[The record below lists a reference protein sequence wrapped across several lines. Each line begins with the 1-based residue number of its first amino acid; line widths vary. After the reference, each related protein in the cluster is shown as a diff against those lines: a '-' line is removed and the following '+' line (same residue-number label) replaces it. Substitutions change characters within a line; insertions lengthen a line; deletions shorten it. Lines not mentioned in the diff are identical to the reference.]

1 MADTVFRVEVGAKIG
16 VSTANLKKDIQGILD
31 KMPARKIEVTLNTVK
46 SKQNIKTELDKLKGK
61 YSIPVELSAKG
72 TGLNGTSGKN
82 FKAALKTITSEI
94 NAQQAAKVTLHVD
107 TAATQKAMLA
117 ELKKLD
123 LGVNITPRENK
134 KKPAATTPAK
144 YGPAWSAEPAHPTA
158 QAYVAAGEAA
168 KNIAFQVQAAA
179 GAADL
184 LRQALL
190 GVSQTPQPDY
200 TKVEAQTTN
209 IAEETGRWAAE
220 QQAARKEYEATV
232 QKAATLQK
240 SIYDL
245 QRQQLGTTAGS
256 EGFTELQRLIGQKQ
270 TALRELTNAYLQS
283 DSAQRRGDT
292 AESFAKETEAVQKVT
307 KALEAYAVARA
318 KANAN
323 KSTKLNSEQT
333 KLLQTAEKYRA
344 TLNKSTT
351 AATTYES
358 QLDDL
363 VDRFKSNKIGA
374 DEFRRSLE
382 QWKSSAKDAGAMAE
396 SAGQKFS
403 RMLGDKIGYGAIAL
417 VLMKIRQALG
427 QVYTNV
433 VNLDT
438 AMTELKKV
446 TDETDG
452 TYRKFLT
459 NAASRARALGATIT
473 DTVNATASFARLGYG
488 IEDASKLA
496 DAAVVYKHVGD
507 EIESI
512 DEASNSVISAMQ
524 AFGVEASNVMSI
536 VDKFNQIGNKF
547 AISSGGVGEAMQR
560 SAAAMQAAGN
570 TIDETLALIAAM
582 NTVVQNPE
590 SVGTTL
596 KTVSM
601 YLRAAKT
608 EAEAAGEST
617 DGMADSVSKLRAEIK
632 ALTGNKV
639 DIMLDEDTFKSSY
652 QILKELSQIWD
663 HLSDVSQANI
673 LEKLAGKRNA
683 NALVAVINNF
693 DIAEQALKE
702 SQKSAGSALQENE
715 KYLDSINGKLDKL
728 KASWEKISNS
738 LLGNGVVKS
747 LIDALRTVLDFFN
760 KLDEATG
767 GWSSRIIALL
777 SVVGMAS
784 ATISAF
790 KFKAQDATTL
800 LGSLVQAFSKGNIFA
815 TFGSGIAAIGTKL
828 KDVAAAFQLAAG
840 AGAKDFIPTLWSL
853 IPGAGQAAVV
863 IGLVAGA
870 IALVVAGYKAY
881 RKSHPTFDDL
891 RQKAEDLQQ
900 DVDDL
905 SSSIETAN
913 ERIKELQ
920 QLADNGT
927 ISLVEQ
933 DELDRLKDQ
942 NELLQA
948 QLELKQALLDSTNQQ
963 KASAARGEYDKF
975 FKNQGEKISTT
986 EQNAASDVAH
996 NGALPMSY
1004 VSNAEASAV
1013 QKFDK
1018 QKAEIFD
1025 YDKQIRELTA
1035 SMAGMTE
1042 AEAEK
1047 AIKKLDELN
1056 TKRADA
1062 LSELGEIAA
1071 PLQEILASLDPDV
1084 DADKIQ
1090 QIKILT
1096 YQIEYLSGDAAALQ
1110 KIWDSVWNDEDAN
1123 SGIKKLKSDLE
1134 SAATAQAE
1142 FNEELKRHQ
1151 SNVDMTN
1158 RPHIEVT
1165 QDMVNTGMWDKAD
1178 IGKHSTVNSFTF
1190 TAEEFGGKSTQ
1201 AILVTPI
1208 LPDGTYFNSQYDLE
1222 KYLATL
1228 MDGNGKF
1235 DVAKDTKGIVMGIF
1249 DKGSV
1254 DESVQEADQYAEAA
1268 HNANAAFDDL
1278 LESDVFQRF
1287 KTEMEAIGYDMSNV
1301 SAGDLAKMFEQL
1313 PSSVD
1318 PATESL
1324 TGLTTA
1330 LSALEAKVS
1339 LIKSAQKELSSSG
1352 SLSVSTLSSI
1362 VEKFPALEEDVS
1374 LYIAGM
1380 KTGKE
1385 LISDLSAAYQSD
1397 TEAYK
1402 ANLAKKLAASPEFF
1416 KNLTSDQKQ
1425 LISDLADSYDVDLG
1439 NFKTVEQAKLNFQA
1453 EIIKKLA
1460 MNYKEYSGASLAT
1473 LKRSRTDLQTMVAHA
1488 KNNPIYTDEQRSTFQ
1503 ARLNEVNSAIA
1514 AIEDGNARLDSLIN
1528 TNLEGWSPSKYS
1540 DKSKS
1545 SSSSND
1551 AYKTSVQEKIDL
1563 LKHRL
1568 QMEQITAEQYYDG
1581 LEAIEKKYYKD
1592 SKAHMTKYAS
1602 EIRSIDEELFSGRRQ
1617 LAESWLQAQEKLAS
1631 KEAAAG
1637 NYAGQQ
1643 KTLSAMLDKVKQ
1655 MISDAYAYGLT
1666 EASDYVQ
1673 TLHDKLSS
1681 LQDDLLSAVQ
1691 SPFEKYISYMD
1702 DFDLW
1707 DDIAVDPEPVK
1718 KMASSLQDVSKILGT
1733 IPVEK
1738 AADAMQ
1744 KFASGTDDATKSM
1757 KGLISELGKLSKLD
1771 TLKLQ
1776 LQAIDQQYQAGLLSW
1791 DKYVDAHNKVAKSI
1805 YDTQRN
1811 SLQTILDLTMKMIK
1825 QEAEDQVDAIEKQ
1838 EKAYKKIID
1847 LKKQLLQ
1854 DSADEDDH
1862 EEQVAE
1868 KVKEIADLQSKIA
1881 QLSLDDSREAA
1892 AKRAS
1897 LAEELQQKQK
1907 ELADLQKDYAL
1918 DQTIDTLDKSQ
1929 EAFEDEK
1936 DAEKD
1941 AAKESVDSWQKLYEK
1956 AIKRING
1963 DWDGLYKDLM
1973 KYEQEHRDSIDGP
1986 DSLVSAWHSATS
1998 AMKEYN
2004 NSFEDAYKNAP
2015 NDAINPN
2022 APQSPEAQA
2031 ILKKMKANSDLAK
2044 SLGTSRLPDGRNLHE
2059 ENNQLAAQYYALTG
2073 QKLVY
2078 NNGWRLDHAYGDSA
2092 YDVTAKP
2099 NTSTQSKPQGSSGGS
2114 AYEATVA
2121 EYGSPPSGTLKEGS
2135 TGAGVKWLQ
2144 YYLKQLGFFPYD
2156 VDGQFYSR
2164 TKNALKQFQ
2173 RMAKIQQDGIYGK
2186 NTRAALPRFHTGGI
2200 VGNGG
2205 AINDHEVLA
2214 LLKKGEWVLDDTRK
2228 RNLKEM
2234 FSNLKMAASGLM
2246 SSTAMSRM
2254 QTMRP
2259 AAVTSGGDTFAPHI
2273 EVSIQHNGQ
2282 MTDKDAK
2289 QYGNMVANTALEQL
2303 RTAFVKRGK
2312 A

>member
-31 KMPARKIEVTLNTVK
+31 KMPARKIAIQLDTAQSRK
-46 SKQNIKTELDKLKGK
+46 NISTEISKLKGK
-61 YSIPVELSAKG
+61 YSIPVELAVKG
-72 TGLNGTSGKN
+72 SGLSGTSGKN
-82 FKAALKTITSEI
+82 FKQAIRTITQEI
-94 NAQQAAKVTLHVD
+94 NQQQAAKVTLHID

-134 KKPAATTPAK
+134 KKVTAATPAK
-144 YGPAWSAEPAHPTA
+144 YGPAWSAEPAQPTT
-158 QAYVAAGEAA
+158 QVYVAAGEAA

-179 GAADL
+179 GSAGL

-190 GVSQTPQPDY
+190 GVAQMPQPDY
-200 TKVEAQTTN
+200 TKVEAQATN

-256 EGFTELQRLIGQKQ
+256 EGFTELQRLIDQKQ

-292 AESFAKETEAVQKVT
+292 AESFAQETEAVQKVT
-307 KALEAYAVARA
+307 KALEAYAVALA

-323 KSTKLNSEQT
+323 TSSKLSSEQT

-351 AATTYES
+351 AATTYEAS
-358 QLDDL
+358 LDDL
-363 VDRFKSNKIGA
+363 IIRFKNGSLDA
-374 DEFRRSLE
+374 DGFRQSLE
-382 QWKSSAKDAGAMAE
+382 QWRTTAKNAGAMAE

-417 VLMKIRQALG
+417 ALMKIRQAFG

-446 TDETDG
+446 TDETDA
-452 TYRKFLT
+452 TYQKFLT

-512 DEASNSVISAMQ
+512 DEASNSVISTMQ

-663 HLSDVSQANI
+663 QLSDVSQANI

-683 NALVAVINNF
+683 NAVVAVINNF

-702 SQKSAGSALQENE
+702 SQNSAGSALQENE
-715 KYLDSINGKLDKL
+715 KYLDSINGKLDQL
-728 KASWEKISNS
+728 KASWEQLSNS
-738 LLGNGVVKS
+738 LLSNGVVKG
-747 LIDALRTVLDFFN
+747 LIDALRTVLDVFN

-767 GWSSRIIALL
+767 GWSSRLITLAAIA
-777 SVVGMAS
+777 AS
-784 ATISAF
+784 INAVISAF
-790 KFKAQDATTL
+790 KFKAKDETSVFSA
-800 LGSLVQAFSKGNIFA
+800 VIQAFSSDKIKNISLFSTSLGGLKKNLDA
-815 TFGSGIAAIGTKL
+815 IKVAFNAGTAGVTTFGAKLGAAYVAAIPLIGKL
-828 KDVAAAFQLAAG
+828 A
-840 AGAKDFIPTLWSL
+840 
-853 IPGAGQAAVV
+853 
-863 IGLVAGA
+863 LVAGA
-870 IALVVAGYKAY
+870 VGAVVYAVKKIREAN
-881 RKSHPTFDDL
+881 PTL
-891 RQKAEDLQQ
+891 SDLQKQ
-900 DVDDL
+900 FDASKERADELKTSLD
-905 SSSIETAN
+905 SNN
-913 ERIKELQ
+913 ERLSELKDK
-920 QLADNGT
+920 LADGGLT
-927 ISLVEQ
+927 FVEQ
-933 DELDRLKDQ
+933 DELDKLQTATDQ
-942 NELLQA
+942 LQA
-948 QLELKQALLDSTNQQ
+948 QYDIAAKIADLDESKVTAKTADEAGFYLNELDTYDGFSGTLTHETDYHKAQKALEDYKTAEKNYNDELLKDNPNIAKVNKYKQAMDDANSVISEASTLVDNYLAELNKEPETYADIISQLNQFQ
-963 KASAARGEYDKF
+963 
-975 FKNQGEKISTT
+975 NQIYLTIG
-986 EQNAASDVAH
+986 
-996 NGALPMSY
+996 G
-1004 VSNAEASAV
+1004 AEA
-1013 QKFDK
+1013 
-1018 QKAEIFD
+1018 
-1025 YDKQIRELTA
+1025 
-1035 SMAGMTE
+1035 
-1042 AEAEK
+1042 
-1047 AIKKLDELN
+1047 
-1056 TKRADA
+1056 
-1062 LSELGEIAA
+1062 LSTL
-1071 PLQEILASLDPDV
+1071 
-1084 DADKIQ
+1084 
-1090 QIKILT
+1090 
-1096 YQIEYLSGDAAALQ
+1096 
-1110 KIWDSVWNDEDAN
+1110 WNRFWNDET
-1123 SGIKKLKSDLE
+1123 SHPGVEQTRKDLE
-1134 SAATAQAE
+1134 AAATAQRE
-1142 FNEELKRHQ
+1142 FNEELKRYQ

-1190 TAEEFGGKSTQ
+1190 TAKEFGGQSTQ

-1208 LPDGTYFNSQYDLE
+1208 LPDGTYFKSQYDLE

-1235 DVAKDTKGIVMGIF
+1235 DVTKDTKGIVMGVF

-1254 DESVQEADQYAEAA
+1254 DASIEEADQYAEAA

-1324 TGLTTA
+1324 TGLTAA
-1330 LSALEAKVS
+1330 LSALEAKAS
-1339 LIKSAQKELSSSG
+1339 LIESAQKELSSSG
-1352 SLSVSTLSSI
+1352 SLSASTLSSI

-1397 TEAYK
+1397 TAAYK

-1473 LKRSRTDLQTMVAHA
+1473 LRRSRTDLQTMVAHA

-1643 KTLSAMLDKVKQ
+1643 KTLGAMLDKVKQ
-1655 MISDAYAYGLT
+1655 MISDAYTYGLT

-1707 DDIAVDPEPVK
+1707 DDIAVDSEPVK

-1805 YDTQRN
+1805 YDTQRS

-1862 EEQVAE
+1862 EDQVAE

-1941 AAKESVDSWQKLYEK
+1941 AAKEAVDSWQKLYEK

-1973 KYEQEHRDSIDGP
+1973 KYEKEHRDSIDGP

-2044 SLGTSRLPDGRNLHE
+2044 SLGTSITPDGRKLHN
-2059 ENNQLAAQYYALTG
+2059 ENKQLAAQYYALTG
-2073 QKLVY
+2073 QKLTY
-2078 NNGWRLDHAYGDSA
+2078 NNGWRFDNANGDLA

-2099 NTSTQSKPQGSSGGS
+2099 STSTQSKPQGSSGGR
-2114 AYEATVA
+2114 AYEATV
-2121 EYGSPPSGTLKEGS
+2121 EKYSSPPSGTLKEGS

-2144 YYLKQLGFFPYD
+2144 YYLKQLGLFPYD

-2200 VGNGG
+2200 VGNSG

-2289 QYGNMVANTALEQL
+2289 QYGSIVANTALEQL

>member
-46 SKQNIKTELDKLKGK
+46 SKQNIKAELDKLKGK

-853 IPGAGQAAVV
+853 IPGAGQAAVA

-975 FKNQGEKISTT
+975 FKNQGKKISTT

-1142 FNEELKRHQ
+1142 FNEELKRYQ

-1190 TAEEFGGKSTQ
+1190 TAKEFGGKSTQ

-1235 DVAKDTKGIVMGIF
+1235 DVTKDTKGIVMGVF

-1254 DESVQEADQYAEAA
+1254 DASV
-1268 HNANAAFDDL
+1268 
-1278 LESDVFQRF
+1278 
-1287 KTEMEAIGYDMSNV
+1287 
-1301 SAGDLAKMFEQL
+1301 
-1313 PSSVD
+1313 
-1318 PATESL
+1318 
-1324 TGLTTA
+1324 
-1330 LSALEAKVS
+1330 
-1339 LIKSAQKELSSSG
+1339 
-1352 SLSVSTLSSI
+1352 
-1362 VEKFPALEEDVS
+1362 EEC
-1374 LYIAGM
+1374 
-1380 KTGKE
+1380 
-1385 LISDLSAAYQSD
+1385 
-1397 TEAYK
+1397 
-1402 ANLAKKLAASPEFF
+1402 
-1416 KNLTSDQKQ
+1416 
-1425 LISDLADSYDVDLG
+1425 
-1439 NFKTVEQAKLNFQA
+1439 
-1453 EIIKKLA
+1453 
-1460 MNYKEYSGASLAT
+1460 
-1473 LKRSRTDLQTMVAHA
+1473 KRR
-1488 KNNPIYTDEQRSTFQ
+1488 
-1503 ARLNEVNSAIA
+1503 
-1514 AIEDGNARLDSLIN
+1514 G
-1528 TNLEGWSPSKYS
+1528 GWP
-1540 DKSKS
+1540 
-1545 SSSSND
+1545 
-1551 AYKTSVQEKIDL
+1551 L
-1563 LKHRL
+1563 C
-1568 QMEQITAEQYYDG
+1568 G
-1581 LEAIEKKYYKD
+1581 
-1592 SKAHMTKYAS
+1592 
-1602 EIRSIDEELFSGRRQ
+1602 GR
-1617 LAESWLQAQEKLAS
+1617 
-1631 KEAAAG
+1631 
-1637 NYAGQQ
+1637 
-1643 KTLSAMLDKVKQ
+1643 
-1655 MISDAYAYGLT
+1655 
-1666 EASDYVQ
+1666 
-1673 TLHDKLSS
+1673 
-1681 LQDDLLSAVQ
+1681 
-1691 SPFEKYISYMD
+1691 P
-1702 DFDLW
+1702 
-1707 DDIAVDPEPVK
+1707 
-1718 KMASSLQDVSKILGT
+1718 
-1733 IPVEK
+1733 
-1738 AADAMQ
+1738 
-1744 KFASGTDDATKSM
+1744 
-1757 KGLISELGKLSKLD
+1757 
-1771 TLKLQ
+1771 
-1776 LQAIDQQYQAGLLSW
+1776 
-1791 DKYVDAHNKVAKSI
+1791 
-1805 YDTQRN
+1805 
-1811 SLQTILDLTMKMIK
+1811 
-1825 QEAEDQVDAIEKQ
+1825 
-1838 EKAYKKIID
+1838 
-1847 LKKQLLQ
+1847 
-1854 DSADEDDH
+1854 
-1862 EEQVAE
+1862 
-1868 KVKEIADLQSKIA
+1868 
-1881 QLSLDDSREAA
+1881 
-1892 AKRAS
+1892 
-1897 LAEELQQKQK
+1897 
-1907 ELADLQKDYAL
+1907 
-1918 DQTIDTLDKSQ
+1918 
-1929 EAFEDEK
+1929 
-1936 DAEKD
+1936 
-1941 AAKESVDSWQKLYEK
+1941 
-1956 AIKRING
+1956 
-1963 DWDGLYKDLM
+1963 
-1973 KYEQEHRDSIDGP
+1973 
-1986 DSLVSAWHSATS
+1986 
-1998 AMKEYN
+1998 
-2004 NSFEDAYKNAP
+2004 
-2015 NDAINPN
+2015 
-2022 APQSPEAQA
+2022 
-2031 ILKKMKANSDLAK
+2031 
-2044 SLGTSRLPDGRNLHE
+2044 
-2059 ENNQLAAQYYALTG
+2059 
-2073 QKLVY
+2073 
-2078 NNGWRLDHAYGDSA
+2078 
-2092 YDVTAKP
+2092 
-2099 NTSTQSKPQGSSGGS
+2099 
-2114 AYEATVA
+2114 
-2121 EYGSPPSGTLKEGS
+2121 
-2135 TGAGVKWLQ
+2135 
-2144 YYLKQLGFFPYD
+2144 
-2156 VDGQFYSR
+2156 
-2164 TKNALKQFQ
+2164 
-2173 RMAKIQQDGIYGK
+2173 
-2186 NTRAALPRFHTGGI
+2186 
-2200 VGNGG
+2200 
-2205 AINDHEVLA
+2205 
-2214 LLKKGEWVLDDTRK
+2214 
-2228 RNLKEM
+2228 
-2234 FSNLKMAASGLM
+2234 
-2246 SSTAMSRM
+2246 
-2254 QTMRP
+2254 
-2259 AAVTSGGDTFAPHI
+2259 
-2273 EVSIQHNGQ
+2273 
-2282 MTDKDAK
+2282 
-2289 QYGNMVANTALEQL
+2289 
-2303 RTAFVKRGK
+2303 
-2312 A
+2312 